1 MHGYY
6 VPLLDLFVAKGVCKS
21 VGPPK
26 YMAEKHPSL
35 EVCMGVYLLAFA
47 LYRAQGLQALQ

>member
-26 YMAEKHPSL
+26 YMPEKHPSL
-35 EVCMGVYLLAFA
+35 EVCMGAYLLAFA
-47 LYRAQGLQALQ
+47 LYRAQGLQAL